1 MLKKVNRERSKRIMA
16 IRIEP
21 RLVKVVSTPIESKTR
36 KGEMFRMIADV
47 GTTAR
52 PDHWYVNMYKT
63 AGYHDF
69 DHMYAAMCAER
80 GDEIMIS
87 GSIRKYPL
95 KGAYGVVIDA
105 DETFDISEDDDAMN
119 AGETSTSVIDV
130 PDSEKDVV

>member
-1 MLKKVNRERSKRIMA
+1 MA
-16 IRIEP
+16 IEIEP
-21 RLVKVVSTPIESKTR
+21 RRVKVVSPPIEVKSR
-36 KGEMFRMIADV
+36 KGEMFQMIVDA
-47 GTTAR
+47 GTKSR

-69 DHMYAAMCAER
+69 AHMDAALCAER

-95 KGAYGVVIDA
+95 NGAYGVVIDA